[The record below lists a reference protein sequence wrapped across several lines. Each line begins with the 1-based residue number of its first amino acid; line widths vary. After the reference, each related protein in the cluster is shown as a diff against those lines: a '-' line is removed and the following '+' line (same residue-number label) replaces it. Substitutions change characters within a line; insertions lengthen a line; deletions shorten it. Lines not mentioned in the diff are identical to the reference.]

1 MISITKYRNLPMPA
15 VPDATSPL
23 IPDDFVVLTPRTA
36 KLLVGQG
43 LSTVQQVIDSYPE
56 TLLEIRGFGY
66 KSLREIERCFL
77 PGQHYDPWNTN
88 RR

>member
-1 MISITKYRNLPMPA
+1 MA
-15 VPDATSPL
+15 AAPDATSLL
-23 IPDDFVVLTPRTA
+23 IPDDFVALTPRTA

-43 LSTVQQVIDSYPE
+43 LSTVQQVIDCYPE

-77 PGQHYDPWNTN
+77 QGQHYDPRNTN